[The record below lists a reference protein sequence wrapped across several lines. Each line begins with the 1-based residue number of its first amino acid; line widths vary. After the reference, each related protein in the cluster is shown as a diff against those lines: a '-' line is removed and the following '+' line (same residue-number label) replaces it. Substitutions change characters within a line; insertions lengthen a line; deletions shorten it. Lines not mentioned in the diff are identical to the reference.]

1 MSDNSTPPS
10 SLESEGGTDYT
21 PKTYDI
27 APHEEERAE
36 AIRNYDPVFDVP
48 GAVSADKL
56 TMSRLLGGKGLA
68 DLTLDS
74 LGPELREQVKTRLAC
89 SSPIDEAGAIRAVLY
104 QHAHLQNVLSG
115 AGEGAT
121 PFQREEMSIA
131 REVYEAETELNSIE
145 MEFLRAVGWENDV
158 DESTGT
164 STPREID
171 KMSPERRRQLSFRRD
186 ELRHRVELLDG
197 FEGKRRRDKAMR
209 ETLDAEARREREAR
223 VEQAA
228 EARAEE
234 IVFAEEVEERAKAR
248 AAFRRTER

>member
-10 SLESEGGTDYT
+10 SLESEGATDYT

-48 GAVSADKL
+48 GAVSADKM

-68 DLTLDS
+68 DLTLDG
-74 LGPELREQVKTRLAC
+74 LGPELREQVKARIA
-89 SSPIDEAGAIRAVLY
+89 SSPPIDEAGAIRAVLY

-121 PFQREEMSIA
+121 PYQHAEMAIA
-131 REVYEAETELNSIE
+131 RDVYEAETEIHSIE
-145 MEFLRAVGWENDV
+145 MEFLKAVGWENDV
-158 DESTGT
+158 DECTGV

-171 KMSPERRRQLSFRRD
+171 KMSPERRRQLSNRRD
-186 ELRHRVELLDG
+186 ELRYRVELLDG

-209 ETLDAEARREREAR
+209 DTLDAEDRRAREAKI
-223 VEQAA
+223 EQAA
-228 EARAEE
+228 DARAEE